1 MEMQSK
7 TKINGLYNPQ
17 RDTQGLRLCR
27 LLGRTTKQAGV
38 HNTNRSK
45 SDMRTTT
52 ARLDRLTAEALA
64 FIRRAEPLALKMDA
78 RGIHVAFSGGKDSQ
92 VLLALVEMAG
102 VKHHAEMQLT
112 SVDPPQVMRFVR
124 ENYPQV
130 HLNRPRTTMYKLI
143 TRKHILPTRKIRFC
157 CSEFKE
163 FAGRGSVTATGIR
176 RTESARRAK
185 RKNVEMGGREYGI
198 QYGIQAGELVELDE
212 NTFFSAERKETV
224 HCVGNKDKVIINP
237 ILDWTEADVWGFL
250 DYHKMPHC
258 SLYDMG
264 YKRIGCIFCPMQS
277 EASKN
282 KDLLNFPRFIDKVYL
297 RAIRTLRAQ
306 GYFTDFCDEYEVI
319 DWWHSNMNKEDYLKE
334 NRT

>member
-1 MEMQSK
+1 M
-7 TKINGLYNPQ
+7 N
-17 RDTQGLRLCR
+17 
-27 LLGRTTKQAGV
+27 TTK
-38 HNTNRSK
+38 
-45 SDMRTTT
+45 
-52 ARLDRLTAEALA
+52 ARIDRLTAEAVA

-102 VKHHAEMQLT
+102 VRHHAEMQLT
-112 SVDPPQVMRFVR
+112 SVDPPQVVRFVR

-143 TRKHILPTRKIRFC
+143 IGKHILPTRVIRYC

-176 RTESARRAK
+176 RAESARRKK
-185 RKNVEMGGREYGI
+185 RNAVEMNGGSYDI
-198 QYGIQAGELVELDE
+198 NGENLVELDE

-237 ILDWTEADVWGFL
+237 ILDWTDADVWGFL
-250 DYHKMPHC
+250 YYHGIPHC

-264 YKRIGCIFCPMQS
+264 YKRIGCILCPI
-277 EASKN
+277 AAKKN
-282 KDLLNFPRFIDKVYL
+282 AEKDLRNFPRFVEKVYL
-297 RAIRTLRAQ
+297 RAIRTLRTQ
-306 GYFTDFCDEYEVI
+306 GYYADFCDEYEVL
-319 DWWHSNMNKEDYLKE
+319 DWWLSKKNKVDYLKE
-334 NRT
+334 KRI